1 MERGSTGRAARCEDR
16 SLVVA
21 IGTGCTS
28 ALAVAYDRNSHVL
41 FDTARCLVG
50 QRALAEEVVQDV
62 FVKLW
67 NSPGRFDAS
76 RGTLKSYLTTLA
88 YGRAVDVARSEGAR
102 RRREER
108 EARLTGRDFTI
119 AGADHDTI
127 VTDELRDALA
137 TLRETEREAIAMAY
151 FFGYSYREVASR
163 LDVPEGTVKNRIRT
177 GLARLREHFAD
188 DADLLV
194 PMAVSA

>member
-1 MERGSTGRAARCEDR
+1 VASAR
-16 SLVVA
+16 
-21 IGTGCTS
+21 
-28 ALAVAYDRNSHVL
+28 YSHAG
-41 FDTARCLVG
+41 FETARGRVG
-50 QRALAEEVVQDV
+50 PPALAEEVVQDV